1 MDLKVKN
8 NKIIISHFLNEENF
22 RRLQDIW
29 LGDIHW
35 IYNDGISDYGDTKD
49 FQFINL
55 VWDSQMAPDPF
66 LWNSL
71 LPVLDYLIPASLIR
85 IKANLNPISNKMVKY
100 EEHVDQTFKCKV
112 ALYYINDNNGYTMIG
127 DKKVESK
134 SNRMVLF
141 NSNQKHYG
149 TNSTNFNNRIVINF
163 NYF

>member
-1 MDLKVKN
+1 
-8 NKIIISHFLNEENF
+8 
-22 RRLQDIW
+22 
-29 LGDIHW
+29 
-35 IYNDGISDYGDTKD
+35 
-49 FQFINL
+49 
-55 VWDSQMAPDPF
+55 
-66 LWNSL
+66 
-71 LPVLDYLIPASLIR
+71 
-85 IKANLNPISNKMVKY
+85 MVKY